1 MSSAKAADVLS
12 RKAAAIRNC
21 VTRDIWLSSGSGV
34 CLTRLEK
41 VADRKLEDDR
51 LLAGEGLERNAPLE
65 AQGADGREPAEPE
78 APALSVRRPVQRAH
92 AGVLARVHHRRLDLA
107 VLVLEV
113 ERVAHVSEDDA

>member
-21 VTRDIWLSSGSGV
+21 VTRDIWFSSGSGV

-41 VADRKLEDDR
+41 VADRKLEHDR
-51 LLAGEGLERNAPLE
+51 LLAGQGLERDAPLE
-65 AQGADGREPAEPE
+65 AQRADGREPAEAE
-78 APALSVRRPVQRAH
+78 APALTVGRPVEGPE
-92 AGVLARVHHRRLDLA
+92 AGVLARVHDGRLDLA

-113 ERVAHVSEDDA
+113 ERV